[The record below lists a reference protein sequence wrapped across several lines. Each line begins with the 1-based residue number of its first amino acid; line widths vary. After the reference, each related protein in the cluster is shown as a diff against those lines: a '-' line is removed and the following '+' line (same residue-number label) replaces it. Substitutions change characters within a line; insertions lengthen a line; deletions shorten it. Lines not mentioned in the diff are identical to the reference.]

1 MFEEK
6 NKTKQ
11 ELNKIWDGLM
21 WHCKELSGFMAE
33 HLDDPWLNNSK
44 LGRSM
49 KRKALDIT
57 LAHCTGMLEMRLPEK
72 EEEPEENEDKDDS
85 EEKEEKKDKNNKD
98 TGFDFMSMF
107 GIRGL

>member
-1 MFEEK
+1 MFEKE

-11 ELNKIWDGLM
+11 ELNKIWEGLM

-49 KRKALDIT
+49 KRRALDIT

-72 EEEPEENEDKDDS
+72 EEEPEEDEEDKDDS
-85 EEKEEKKDKNNKD
+85 EEKKDKNNKD